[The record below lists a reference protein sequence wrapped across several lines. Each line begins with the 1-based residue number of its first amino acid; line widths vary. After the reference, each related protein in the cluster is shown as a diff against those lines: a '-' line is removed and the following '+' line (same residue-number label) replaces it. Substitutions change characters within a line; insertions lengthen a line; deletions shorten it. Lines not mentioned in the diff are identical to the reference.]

1 MREPIAKIALA
12 PGQVGYYDQYSRI
25 HLTLGKPEAIIY
37 SGTNCAQI
45 RRSIKAGTIRLV
57 SGTLGEQIP
66 PLKLVKTTKGIKLV
80 SNAAKEHE
88 PVFITPKIEPVE
100 NKPQPVPESAKE
112 DAEKIDSA
120 PVTTPTEKVEE
131 KEAEPVKEVQTETQ
145 KKKTTRRKKNTE
157 ATESTEST
165 EK

>member
-12 PGQVGYYDQYSRI
+12 PGQVGYYDKYSRI

-45 RRSIKAGTIRLV
+45 RRSIKAGTIRLI
-57 SGTLGEQIP
+57 SGTLGEQVP
-66 PLKLVKTTKGIKLV
+66 PLKLVKTAKGIKLV

-88 PVFITPKIEPVE
+88 PVSITPKIEPAV
-100 NKPQPVPESAKE
+100 NKIQPTTESVKE
-112 DAEKIDSA
+112 DVEKIDSA
-120 PVTTPTEKVEE
+120 PVTAPTEKVKE
-131 KEAEPVKEVQTETQ
+131 KETEAVKEVQTETQ

>member
-88 PVFITPKIEPVE
+88 PVFITPKTKPVE
-100 NKPQPVPESAKE
+100 NKPQPIPEPAKE
-112 DAEKIDSA
+112 DVEKIDSA
-120 PVTTPTEKVEE
+120 AAPIPAEKVEE
-131 KEAEPVKEVQTETQ
+131 KEVPAETQ
-145 KKKTTRRKKNTE
+145 KKKTTRRKK

-165 EK
+165 ESTEK

>member
-80 SNAAKEHE
+80 SNAAQEHE
-88 PVFITPKIEPVE
+88 PVFITPKIEPIE
-100 NKPQPVPESAKE
+100 NKPQSVPESVKE
-112 DAEKIDSA
+112 DVEKIDSA
-120 PVTTPTEKVEE
+120 PVTTPTEKAEE

>member
-1 MREPIAKIALA
+1 M
-12 PGQVGYYDQYSRI
+12 
-25 HLTLGKPEAIIY
+25 
-37 SGTNCAQI
+37 
-45 RRSIKAGTIRLV
+45 
-57 SGTLGEQIP
+57 
-66 PLKLVKTTKGIKLV
+66 
-80 SNAAKEHE
+80 
-88 PVFITPKIEPVE
+88 E
-100 NKPQPVPESAKE
+100 NKPQSAPESVKE

>member
-88 PVFITPKIEPVE
+88 PVFITSKIEPIE
-100 NKPQPVPESAKE
+100 NKPQSVPESVKE
-112 DAEKIDSA
+112 DVEKIDSA
-120 PVTTPTEKVEE
+120 PVTTPTEKAEE